1 MMIKGLGLQVE
12 NAWKNLRPMT
22 KEMLVRVM
30 KPQKQALRN
39 KNYSY
44 DPHADWEI
52 SRLLDAL
59 DLEAVA
65 SKVGQQ
71 PQKSLVEINDLAEAC
86 ASVLESKTE
95 SAEIFIQLAKRAL
108 SRNDY
113 NKIDR
118 LSNVLME
125 RFSASEI
132 AEVIRQTEAPQVRA
146 IAYETLAVM
155 STSSIKPLLKDPLYF
170 EIACNVLEQQ
180 AVEFEKDEA
189 ALILEQLAVDFSIR

>member
-1 MMIKGLGLQVE
+1 MIKGLGLQVE